1 MPCCSLFAWYG
12 ICEHFGK
19 HNNKGEH
26 KPMNWINDLS
36 LRGKFLLLLTVLGV
50 LLGGVAYFVVETIST
65 VRVNG
70 PLYTEIIKGKDLT
83 ADILPPPAFL
93 METYLLIHEMLD
105 EENASQF
112 AKDLDKLDTLQE
124 QFEARNKHWA
134 EVLEAGQMK
143 DALVNKAH
151 RSGAELFTLIR
162 SEYIP
167 ALKRG
172 DHAGAS
178 RLLEGKL
185 KNTYESHRA
194 AVDEVVGFAN
204 TWTAAEEKQV
214 NEVVASRSV
223 QNAVMLVALIGLV
236 AFFNLYTAQIIRK
249 PLNAIKAMIDNADL
263 NTRLEARRKDEIGD
277 LQRSFNT
284 FVGTIRGSILRVH
297 EGTSS
302 LASAASQITSSTE
315 EMAAGAQEQSTQ
327 SSEVAAAVS
336 EMAATIGTNSETAQH
351 AVDTAEEARV
361 AAERGRSVVTQTM
374 DGMKRITEVVGQ
386 SAVMVE
392 KLGKT
397 GDQIGEIISTIDD
410 IADQTNLLALNAAIE
425 AARAGDQGRGFAVVA
440 DEVRRLAERTTN
452 ATKEIA
458 TMIKQV
464 QRETAE
470 AVASMEQ
477 GTKEVQKGEHLVTEA
492 DTSLQQILG
501 TSDRVKQLI
510 TQIAAA
516 SQQQSTAAEQISRNV
531 TSITTVTNET
541 AQGISQIARASEDLD
556 RLATSLRTA
565 VDSFR
570 LTETRSDHDAGHHS
584 AHHHSGVAV
593 KASGALVEEH
603 AHA

>member
-1 MPCCSLFAWYG
+1 
-12 ICEHFGK
+12 
-19 HNNKGEH
+19 
-26 KPMNWINDLS
+26 MNWINDLS
-36 LRGKFLLLLTVLGV
+36 LRGKFLLLLAVLGV
-50 LLGGVAYFVVETIST
+50 LLGGVAYFVVDTIGL

-93 METYLLIHEMLD
+93 IETYLLVHELLD
-105 EENASQF
+105 ETSPAQF
-112 AKDLDKLDTLQE
+112 AKDLEKLDTLQE

-134 EVLEAGQMK
+134 ESLDNGQMR
-143 DALVNKAH
+143 DALVNRAH
-151 RSGAELFTLIR
+151 RSGADMFTIIR
-162 SEYIP
+162 AEYVP
-167 ALKRG
+167 ALKNG
-172 DHAGAS
+172 DHAAAS

-185 KNTYESHRA
+185 KTMYEAHRA
-194 AVDEVVGFAN
+194 AVDEVVGYAN
-204 TWTAAEEKQV
+204 AWTAAEEKNV
-214 NEVVASRSV
+214 NAVVTSRSME
-223 QNAVMLVALIGLV
+223 NAIMLVVLIGLV
-236 AFFNLYTAQIIRK
+236 AFLNLYTAQIIRK
-249 PLNAIKAMIDNADL
+249 PLNGIKAMIDNADL
-263 NTRLEARRKDEIGD
+263 NTQLEGRRKDEIGD

-284 FVGTIRGSILRVH
+284 FVGTIRSSILRVH

-327 SSEVAAAVS
+327 AGEVAAAVS

-361 AAERGRSVVTQTM
+361 AAEHGRSVVTKTM
-374 DGMKRITEVVGQ
+374 SGMQRITEVVGQ

-458 TMIKQV
+458 IMIKQV

-477 GTKEVQKGEHLVTEA
+477 GTKEVKNGEQLVTEA
-492 DTSLQQILG
+492 DASLQQILG

-556 RLATSLRTA
+556 RLANSLRTA

-570 LTETRSDHDAGHHS
+570 LTETMGDPYGGSHHS

-603 AHA
+603 AHV